1 MTPKSLLATQ
11 SPLLASLCISIALL
25 LAQTMLAGS
34 AKVREE
40 TITLPTYK
48 VGPPDPNPR
57 FYSGRTYQGA
67 RATFYPY
74 PVYDQMTELREDQK
88 YKAVVLE
95 NDFIQ
100 FS

>member
-1 MTPKSLLATQ
+1 MTLKYLRPAQL
-11 SPLLASLCISIALL
+11 PLLASLCVSVSCFLPQSAP
-25 LAQTMLAGS
+25 GGP

-40 TITLPTYK
+40 TIMLPTYK
-48 VGPPDPNPR
+48 VGPPDENPR
-57 FYSGRTYQGA
+57 FYSSRTYQGA

-74 PVYDQMTELREDQK
+74 PVYDQMTEIRENQK

-100 FS
+100 